1 MGRSLQHIISYRQR
15 TLHGR
20 ESFVNTVKKNTTT
33 QLLKSGLY
41 KKLNLKDWYADFL
54 GETYSNM
61 RIF

>member
-1 MGRSLQHIISYRQR
+1 MY
-15 TLHGR
+15 
-20 ESFVNTVKKNTTT
+20 TVKKNTTT